1 VAKALQ
7 TVYWEPRQEDN
18 TFKGCLVISFS
29 LMVQP
34 AERFVGKR
42 KRFREKRVITE
53 VGVYK
58 CMQLLKKNKQTDRQT
73 DKKPYVHIA
82 QSTCLA

>member
-42 KRFREKRVITE
+42 KRFREKRERERERKKERKIE
-53 VGVYK
+53 RK
-58 CMQLLKKNKQTDRQT
+58 KENLK
-73 DKKPYVHIA
+73 I
-82 QSTCLA
+82 